1 MEASGRATMEATALR
16 GSKVKGVALRSVDTC
31 FTELRGEAA
40 RRRADEFLPVELMEG
55 FRYHTVMASGWYA
68 IEQYK
73 ALFHAFRSAT
83 GEGPELAREI
93 GRLAARHDM
102 AGVHKQILA
111 KLISPQALLSTSQ
124 RVFSTYYDTGKF
136 ELVESRRGFAHMR
149 ATGCLGWDQN
159 MWSELIGSCE
169 SLLEIS
175 GAKHVRMRALSGGKD
190 DNAFLE
196 VEARWA

>member
-1 MEASGRATMEATALR
+1 MTATALR
-16 GSKVKGVALRSVDTC
+16 GAKVKGVALRTIETC
-31 FTELRGEAA
+31 FIELRGEPA
-40 RRRADEFLPVELMEG
+40 RQRANEHLPAELVDA
-55 FRYHTVMASGWYA
+55 FRYRTVLASIWYP

-73 ALFHAFRSAT
+73 ALFHAFRSVT

-111 KLISPQALLSTSQ
+111 KLISPQALLGTSQ

-136 ELVESRRGFAHMR
+136 EVVEARSGFARMR

-175 GAKHVRMRALSGGKD
+175 GAKHVRIRPLAGGKD

-196 VEARWA
+196 VEAHWA

>member
-1 MEASGRATMEATALR
+1 MAA
-16 GSKVKGVALRSVDTC
+16 KVKGVALRTVETC
-31 FTELRGEAA
+31 FLELRGEAA
-40 RRRADEFLPVELMEG
+40 RQRADAFLPRELVDA
-55 FRYHTVMASGWYA
+55 FRYRTVMASGWYA

-83 GEGPELAREI
+83 GEGPELPREI

-111 KLISPQALLSTSQ
+111 RLISPQALLATSQ
-124 RVFSTYYDTGKF
+124 RVFSTYYDTGRL
-136 ELVESRRGFAHMR
+136 ELVEARRGFAHVR

-159 MWSELIGSCE
+159 MWSELMGSCE

-175 GAKHVRMRALSGGKD
+175 GAKHVRIRQLSGGKD
-190 DNAFLE
+190 DDAFLD

>member
-1 MEASGRATMEATALR
+1 MVAMALR
-16 GSKVKGVALRSVDTC
+16 GAKVKGVALRTVDAC
-31 FTELRGEAA
+31 FIELRGESA
-40 RRRADEFLPVELMEG
+40 RKRADAFLPPELLEA

-83 GEGPELAREI
+83 GEGPELARAI

-111 KLISPQALLSTSQ
+111 KLISPQALLSTSA
-124 RVFSTYYDTGKF
+124 RVFASYYDTGK
-136 ELVESRRGFAHMR
+136 VEVVETRRGFAHLR

-169 SLLEIS
+169 ALLEIS
-175 GAKHVRMRALSGGKD
+175 GAKHVRIRPLAGGKD

-196 VEARWA
+196 LEAHWV